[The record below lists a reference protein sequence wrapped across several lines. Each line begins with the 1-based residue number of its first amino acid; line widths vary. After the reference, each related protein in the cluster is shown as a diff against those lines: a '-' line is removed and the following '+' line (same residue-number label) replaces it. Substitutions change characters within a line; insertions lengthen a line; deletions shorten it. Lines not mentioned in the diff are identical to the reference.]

1 MLYLNFEHVR
11 VARLIGCCSRL
22 LLVSTAMR
30 APALLAQCLPG
41 LVPHDRGSLSISSV
55 PEKDLHLPSPAVE
68 ILPSKVQF
76 LFLESAILSPEP
88 LNSLKNVVVK
98 KCGADLNLLCFA
110 GSSP

>member
-1 MLYLNFEHVR
+1 
-11 VARLIGCCSRL
+11 
-22 LLVSTAMR
+22 MR

-55 PEKDLHLPSPAVE
+55 PEKDIQLPSPAVE

-76 LFLESAILSPEP
+76 HVSTISCILSPP

-98 KCGADLNLLCFA
+98 KCDAVLDLSCFA
-110 GSSP
+110 GSSH